1 MIYIPEEWVRDPQNE
16 KEIYEMLEE
25 SSGCLRIDRDT
36 EDKKIASRLKELGE
50 DKILEEFQKGSF
62 AD

>member
-1 MIYIPEEWVRDPQNE
+1 MIYIPEEWIRDLQNE

-25 SSGCLRIDRDT
+25 GSGCLRIDRDT